1 MTLGIHQPY
10 FFPYLPYFQ
19 LIRAVDKFIL
29 LDDVNFIKKGY
40 INRNETS
47 GGRFTIPIKDVSQNR
62 TIREH
67 EVVEDDEW
75 KGKFFAYLAHI
86 YLDSPHFP
94 TVRLM
99 LERVILD
106 AKNVSEMNYK
116 SISEVCAYLDIRT
129 QIIPTSSIYPKMG
142 TGQHRILSICKAEKA
157 TRYINAV
164 GGQELYDRELFRSQ
178 GVELKFLRGLKSYSM
193 IDVMMRY
200 SKDDI
205 KQMLNEY
212 ELE

>member
-1 MTLGIHQPY
+1 MTIGIHQPY

-19 LIRAVDKFIL
+19 LIRAVDKFVL

-86 YLDSPHFP
+86 YLDSPNFP

-116 SISEVCAYLDIRT
+116 SISEVCAYLDIQT

-142 TGQHRILSICKAEKA
+142 IGQHRILSICKAEKA

-178 GVELKFLRGLKSYSM
+178 GVELRFLRGLKSYSM

-205 KQMLNEY
+205 KQMLHEY
-212 ELE
+212 ELV